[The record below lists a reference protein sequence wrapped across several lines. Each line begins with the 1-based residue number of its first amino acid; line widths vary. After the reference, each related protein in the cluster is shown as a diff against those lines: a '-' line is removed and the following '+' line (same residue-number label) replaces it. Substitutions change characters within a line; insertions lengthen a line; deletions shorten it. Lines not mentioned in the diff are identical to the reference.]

1 MPLERTGDR
10 VDIHIWLPERHAA
23 VLDRLAKQFD
33 MSRAK
38 VIAGLLDDYD
48 KQAQKYGENR
58 ER

>member
-10 VDIHIWLPERHAA
+10 VDIHIWLPERHVA

-38 VIAGLLDDYD
+38 VIAGLLDDYA
-48 KQAQKYGENR
+48 KSENR
-58 ER
+58 GEDRER